1 MTAPAPDTVGRS
13 VGRLDGGAKV
23 TGRYEYGVDASRP
36 GMLWARLARSPH
48 AHARILSVDTTAAL
62 AVPGV
67 RVVLTGADT
76 QGYLASRY
84 VRDEPLL
91 ALDRVRYPG
100 EPVAAVA
107 ADTEEA
113 AEEACRLVRVEYEPL
128 PVISSVEAAL
138 ADDATDIHPDWA
150 SYWVSPIIRRPG
162 GNVVSHASL
171 RRGDTAALFESA
183 DHVFEDT
190 YEVPM
195 VHQASLEGRVA
206 IAEVDDTGVVHVWS
220 SHQYPFGLRQDIS
233 DILHIP
239 LGKIRVTVTG
249 VGGGFGGKLY
259 AGVEPYCII
268 LAQRTGRPVKLRY
281 TREEEMIATS
291 PRMGATV
298 RLKTAVA
305 ADGTLLAREGWIDYD
320 SGAYSESSPGVVSV
334 GLLTLAGP
342 YRWQALSIDTRAIYT
357 NKAGCG
363 SYRAPGAPQAVF
375 AGESQLDRIARE
387 LGIDPL
393 RLRLNNA
400 VRDGDLG
407 PTGQVL
413 NNVSLVETLQAA
425 ADRIEWD
432 SAGAGDLRGKGLAC
446 TWWTTTGMP
455 SSAYVR
461 VDEDGTFVLITGA
474 TEIGTGAVTAGVA
487 QICAGELGIDPADLK
502 IVSADTET
510 TPYDFGAQGSRTLVQ
525 AGNAAIAAADDLK
538 SQMFD
543 IAAAKLGCSADE
555 LEMSDGEIRH
565 TNDPELSLSVSDVAR
580 LGGTRGGL
588 LGRGSYEQPPT
599 PYDADSVQGAMIGA
613 FNIPSFATHA
623 CEVSVDGATGEVT
636 LDRYVVAQDVG
647 RVVNPRYCEGQVTG
661 GAVQGIGQAM
671 FEEIIH
677 RAGHVMNP
685 NFTDY
690 KLPTLSDVP
699 HIETILV
706 EVPSDSGPYGA
717 KGVGEQAIIGPPAA
731 IANAVRDATG
741 HPIQRLPITAER
753 VWQSL
758 RSPGTAS

>member
-1 MTAPAPDTVGRS
+1 MRATPDTVGRPLP
-13 VGRLDGGAKV
+13 RLDGGAKV
-23 TGRYEYGVDASRP
+23 TGRFEYGVDASRP

-48 AHARILSVDTTAAL
+48 AHARIRSIDTAAAL

-67 RVVLTGADT
+67 RAIITGADT
-76 QGYLASRY
+76 VGHMASRY
-84 VRDEPLL
+84 VRDEPIL
-91 ALDRVRYPG
+91 AHRRVRYPG

-113 AEEACRLVRVEYEPL
+113 AEEACRLIEVEYEPL
-128 PVISSVEAAL
+128 PAVGSIEEAL
-138 ADDATDIHPDWA
+138 APDAPIIHPDWED
-150 SYWVSPIIRRPG
+150 YWVAPIIRRPG

-171 RRGDTAALFESA
+171 RRGDLDSAFAEA

-206 IAEVDDTGVVHVWS
+206 IAEVAASGDVHVWS

-239 LGKIRVTVTG
+239 LSKIRVTVTG

-259 AGVEPYCII
+259 AGVEPYCIL

-281 TREEEMIATS
+281 TREEELTATS
-291 PRMGATV
+291 PRMGASV
-298 RLKTAVA
+298 RLRTAVA
-305 ADGTLLAREGWIDYD
+305 ADGTLLGREGWIDYD

-334 GLLTLAGP
+334 GVMTLAGP
-342 YRWQALSIDTRAIYT
+342 YRWKALAIDTRAIYT

-363 SYRAPGAPQAVF
+363 SYRGPGAPQAVF
-375 AGESQLDRIARE
+375 AGESQLDRIAEE
-387 LGIDPL
+387 LGIDPMQL
-393 RLRLNNA
+393 RLQNA

-413 NNVSLVETLQAA
+413 ENVSLVETIEAA
-425 ADRIEWD
+425 AERIGWAT
-432 SAGAGDLRGKGLAC
+432 AGTGDARGRGMAC

-455 SSAYVR
+455 SSAYIR
-461 VDEDGTFVLITGA
+461 VDEDGSFVLFTGA

-487 QICAGELGIDPADLK
+487 QICAGELGIDPSDLK
-502 IVSADTET
+502 IQSADTEA
-510 TPYDFGAQGSRTLVQ
+510 TPYDFGAQGSRTMVQ

-538 SQMFD
+538 AQMFD
-543 IAAAKLGCSADE
+543 LAAEKLACSADD
-555 LEMSDGEIRH
+555 LDMVDGEIRH
-565 TNDPELSLSVSDVAR
+565 RDDPEISLTVADVAR

-599 PYDADSVQGAMIGA
+599 EFDGDTVVGAMIGA
-613 FNIPSFATHA
+613 FNIPSFATHM
-623 CEVSVDGATGEVT
+623 CEVTVDRDTGHVG

-647 RVVNPRYCEGQVTG
+647 RVVNPTYCAGQVTG

-671 FEEIIH
+671 FEELVH
-677 RAGHVMNP
+677 DAGRVLNP
-685 NFTDY
+685 NLTDY
-690 KLPTLSDVP
+690 KLPTLADLP
-699 HIETILV
+699 TIETVLV
-706 EVPSDSGPYGA
+706 EVPSSSGPYGA
-717 KGVGEQAIIGPPAA
+717 KGVGEQAIIGPPPA
-731 IANAVRDATG
+731 IANAVRHAVG
-741 HPIQRLPITAER
+741 VAIRRLPVTAER
-753 VWQSL
+753 VWMAL
-758 RSPGTAS
+758 HPEHT